1 MGEARDAPPVE
12 CASAPIARAADG
24 LPLPLTPVFAPKRI
38 AAAAALPAGAPLR
51 LREDAQQTLPRSDR
65 GCVTLFTR
73 RRSRVPAVVLI
84 RILAE
89 QACRRLLQPGV
100 RQVPSAFPRGW
111 CMTGGWLMRICY
123 IGRSPLWKATMDSR
137 GRAGIQ
143 IHGVFQGEAK
153 QIPASTTPMRP
164 QQLVQSHWR
173 FALSIPRERASRLR
187 TRGFK
192 AGASNGWVR
201 IRDFG

>member
-1 MGEARDAPPVE
+1 MAKECGAYRDTRSRVCIGRIAQDIGEARDAPPVE
-12 CASAPIARAADG
+12 YASAPIARAADG

-89 QACRRLLQPGV
+89 QTCRRLL
-100 RQVPSAFPRGW
+100 
-111 CMTGGWLMRICY
+111 
-123 IGRSPLWKATMDSR
+123 
-137 GRAGIQ
+137 
-143 IHGVFQGEAK
+143 
-153 QIPASTTPMRP
+153 
-164 QQLVQSHWR
+164 
-173 FALSIPRERASRLR
+173 
-187 TRGFK
+187 
-192 AGASNGWVR
+192 
-201 IRDFG
+201 